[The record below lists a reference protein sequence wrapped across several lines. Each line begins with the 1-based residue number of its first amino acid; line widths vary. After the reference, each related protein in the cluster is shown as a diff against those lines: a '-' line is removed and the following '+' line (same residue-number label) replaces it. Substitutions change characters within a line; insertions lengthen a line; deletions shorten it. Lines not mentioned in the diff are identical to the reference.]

1 MPALKTKTAYVCQNC
16 GAVEP
21 RWLGRCPSCG
31 GWNTFVEERVE
42 RKTAKPSA
50 TFQEPTAL
58 QAVAFEETGRVPVGI
73 AEFDRVLGGGAV
85 EGSAILVGGDPG
97 IGKSTLLLQAAGRL
111 ARQGATVL
119 YVSGEESLLQLKS
132 RAQRLEIHQE
142 GIWFLAETRLE
153 VILEQLKKIKAGI
166 LIFDSIQTISS
177 GQLFSPPGSV
187 GQLREATQV
196 LVERVKTS
204 GEILFLV
211 GHVTKDGFLAG
222 PKVLE
227 HMVDTVLYFEG
238 EKNHFYR
245 ILRGVKNRFGSTAE
259 IGIFQMTEKGLV
271 EVENPSGFFLGER
284 SGASSG
290 SVVVAALDGNRP
302 LLLEVQALVTPTPW
316 GTPQRVVG
324 GFDPRRLA
332 LILAVLEKRL
342 GFSFGTKDVFVNVAG
357 GVKIEESACDLG
369 FALALAS
376 SLEDVP
382 FDSKSTAVGEVGLG
396 GEIRGVGQIE
406 ARVAEAL
413 KMGFERIL
421 VPLTNV
427 RAMARKFEIEVVGVR
442 KLEEALKKGLK

>member
-1 MPALKTKTAYVCQNC
+1 MPALKTKTAYVCQSC
-16 GAVEP
+16 GTVEP

-42 RKTAKPSA
+42 RKTSKPSA
-50 TFQEPTAL
+50 VFGEPVAL
-58 QAVAFEETGRVPVGI
+58 ETVTNGEAGRIPTGLP
-73 AEFDRVLGGGAV
+73 EFDRVLGGGAV
-85 EGSAILVGGDPG
+85 HGSAILVGGDPG
-97 IGKSTLLLQAAGRL
+97 IGKSTLLLQVAGKL
-111 ARQGATVL
+111 ARQGETVL

-132 RAQRLEIHQE
+132 RAQRLGIHQQ

-153 VILEQLKKIKAGI
+153 VILEQLKKIKAKV

-177 GQLFSPPGSV
+177 GQLLSPPGSV
-187 GQLREATQV
+187 GQLREVTQA
-196 LVERVKTS
+196 LIERVKAS

-227 HMVDTVLYFEG
+227 HMVDAVLYFEG

-259 IGIFQMTEKGLV
+259 IGIFQMTEKGLA

-284 SGASSG
+284 AEAASG

-302 LLLEVQALVTPTPW
+302 LLLEVQALVAPTPW

-324 GFDPRRLA
+324 GFDARRLA

-342 GFSFGTKDVFVNVAG
+342 GLSFGTKDVFVNVAG

-376 SLEDVP
+376 SLEDIP
-382 FDSKSTAVGEVGLG
+382 FDAKSAAVGEVGLG
-396 GEIRGVGQIE
+396 GEIRGISQVE
-406 ARVAEAL
+406 ARIAEAQ

-421 VPLTNV
+421 VPLTN
-427 RAMARKFEIEVVGVR
+427 AKGLRKFEINVVGVR
-442 KLEEALKKGLK
+442 KLEEALKKGLM

>member
-1 MPALKTKTAYVCQNC
+1 MPALKTKTAYVCQSC

-42 RKTAKPSA
+42 RKSAKPSA
-50 TFQEPTAL
+50 
-58 QAVAFEETGRVPVGI
+58 VFEEPVALESVTNGEAGRIPTGVP
-73 AEFDRVLGGGAV
+73 EFDRVLGGGAV
-85 EGSAILVGGDPG
+85 HGSAILVGGDPG
-97 IGKSTLLLQAAGRL
+97 IGKSTLLLQVAGSL
-111 ARQGATVL
+111 ARQGETVL

-132 RAQRLEIHQE
+132 RAQRLGIHQQ

-153 VILEQLKKIKAGI
+153 VILEQLKKIKAQV

-187 GQLREATQV
+187 GQLREVTQA
-196 LVERVKTS
+196 LIERVKAT

-227 HMVDTVLYFEG
+227 HMVDAVLYFEG

-245 ILRGVKNRFGSTAE
+245 ILRGAKNRFGSTAE
-259 IGIFQMTEKGLV
+259 IGIFQMTEKGLE

-284 SGASSG
+284 AEASG

-302 LLLEVQALVTPTPW
+302 LLLEVQALVAPTPW

-324 GFDPRRLA
+324 GFDARRLS

-342 GFSFGTKDVFVNVAG
+342 GLSFGTKDVFVNVAG

-376 SLEDVP
+376 SLEDIP
-382 FDSKSTAVGEVGLG
+382 FDSKSAAVGEIGLG
-396 GEIRGVGQIE
+396 GEIRGVGQVE
-406 ARVAEAL
+406 ARIAEAQ
-413 KMGFERIL
+413 KMGFERIF
-421 VPLTNV
+421 VPLTN
-427 RAMARKFEIEVVGVR
+427 AKGMTRKFEIEVVGVR

>member
-1 MPALKTKTAYVCQNC
+1 MPALKSKTAHVCQNC
-16 GAVEP
+16 GTVEP

-42 RKTAKPSA
+42 RKLAKPSA
-50 TFQEPTAL
+50 VFEEPIAL
-58 QAVAFEETGRVPVGI
+58 YTVTLEETGRIPVGI
-73 AEFDRVLGGGAV
+73 PEFDRVLGGGAV
-85 EGSAILVGGDPG
+85 QGSAILVGGDPG
-97 IGKSTLLLQAAGRL
+97 IGKSTLLLQVAGQL
-111 ARQGATVL
+111 AKQGFSVL
-119 YVSGEESLLQLKS
+119 YVSGEESLHQLKS
-132 RAQRLEIHQE
+132 RAQRLKIHQD

-153 VILEQLKKIKAGI
+153 VILEQVKKIKANV
-166 LIFDSIQTISS
+166 LIFDSIQTVSS

-187 GQLREATQV
+187 GQLREVTQA
-196 LVERVKTS
+196 LVERVKSS

-227 HMVDTVLYFEG
+227 HMVDVVLYFEG

-245 ILRGVKNRFGSTAE
+245 ILRGVKNRFGSTSE
-259 IGIFQMTEKGLV
+259 IGIFQMTERGLA

-284 SGASSG
+284 QEPSSG
-290 SVVVAALDGNRP
+290 SVVAAALDGNRP

-324 GFDPRRLA
+324 GFDARRLA

-369 FALALAS
+369 FALALAA
-376 SLEDVP
+376 SLQDLP
-382 FDSKSTAVGEVGLG
+382 FDPKSVAVGEVGLG
-396 GEIRGVGQIE
+396 GEIRGVGHVE
-406 ARVAEAL
+406 ARIAEAQ
-413 KMGFERIL
+413 KMGFKRIF
-421 VPLTNV
+421 VPLTNAKGV
-427 RAMARKFEIEVVGVR
+427 TRKFEIEVVGVR
-442 KLEEALKKGLK
+442 KLEEALQKGLK

>member
-16 GAVEP
+16 GTMEP

-31 GWNTFVEERVE
+31 GWNTFAEERVE
-42 RKTAKPSA
+42 RKLAKPSA
-50 TFQEPTAL
+50 VIEEPVAL
-58 QAVAFEETGRVPVGI
+58 ETIVNGDAGRIPTGI
-73 AEFDRVLGGGAV
+73 PEFDRVLGGGAV

-97 IGKSTLLLQAAGRL
+97 IGKSTLLLQVAGKL
-111 ARQGATVL
+111 ARKGHSVL
-119 YVSGEESLLQLKS
+119 YISGEESLLQLKS
-132 RAQRLEIHQE
+132 RAQRLGIHQQ

-153 VILEQLKKIKAGI
+153 VILEQLKKIKAKV

-187 GQLREATQV
+187 GQLREVTQA
-196 LVERVKTS
+196 LIERVKTS

-227 HMVDTVLYFEG
+227 HMVDAVLYFEG

-259 IGIFQMTEKGLV
+259 IGIFQMTEKGLA

-284 SGASSG
+284 SAASSG
-290 SVVVAALDGNRP
+290 SVVVAALEGNRP

-342 GFSFGTKDVFVNVAG
+342 GLSFGTKDVFVNVAG

-376 SLEDVP
+376 SLEDIP
-382 FDSKSTAVGEVGLG
+382 FDSQSIAVGEVGLG
-396 GEIRGVGQIE
+396 GEIRGVGQLE
-406 ARVAEAL
+406 ARIAEAQ

-421 VPLTNV
+421 VPLTN
-427 RAMARKFEIEVVGVR
+427 AKGLTRKFEIEVVGVR
-442 KLEEALKKGLK
+442 KLEEALKKGLR

>member
-1 MPALKTKTAYVCQNC
+1 MPALKTKTAYVCQSC
-16 GAVEP
+16 GTVEP

-42 RKTAKPSA
+42 RKTSKPAAS
-50 TFQEPTAL
+50 
-58 QAVAFEETGRVPVGI
+58 FEEPVALETVTNGEAGRIPTGIP
-73 AEFDRVLGGGAV
+73 EFDRVLGGGAV
-85 EGSAILVGGDPG
+85 HGSAVLVGGDPG
-97 IGKSTLLLQAAGRL
+97 IGKSTLLLQVAGKL
-111 ARQGATVL
+111 ARQGETVL
-119 YVSGEESLLQLKS
+119 YISGEESLLQLKS
-132 RAQRLEIHQE
+132 RAQRLGIHQQ

-153 VILEQLKKIKAGI
+153 VILEQLKKIKAKV
-166 LIFDSIQTISS
+166 LVFDSIQTISS
-177 GQLFSPPGSV
+177 GQLLSPPGSV
-187 GQLREATQV
+187 GQLREVTQA
-196 LVERVKTS
+196 LIERVKVT

-227 HMVDTVLYFEG
+227 HMVDAVLYFEG

-259 IGIFQMTEKGLV
+259 IGIFEMTEKGLA

-284 SGASSG
+284 AEAASG

-302 LLLEVQALVTPTPW
+302 LLLEVQALVAPTPW

-324 GFDPRRLA
+324 GFDARRLA

-342 GFSFGTKDVFVNVAG
+342 GLSFGTKDVFVNVAG

-376 SLEDVP
+376 SLEDIP
-382 FDSKSTAVGEVGLG
+382 FDAKSVAVGEVGLG
-396 GEIRGVGQIE
+396 GEIRGISQVE
-406 ARVAEAL
+406 ARVAEAQ

-421 VPLTNV
+421 VPLTN
-427 RAMARKFEIEVVGVR
+427 AKGLRKFEIEVAGVR

>member
-16 GAVEP
+16 GTVEP

-31 GWNTFVEERVE
+31 GWNSFVEERVE
-42 RKTAKPSA
+42 RKSAKPA
-50 TFQEPTAL
+50 AVFDDPVALETVNNGDAGRIPT
-58 QAVAFEETGRVPVGI
+58 GI
-73 AEFDRVLGGGAV
+73 PEFDRVLGGGAV

-97 IGKSTLLLQAAGRL
+97 IGKSTLLLQVAGQL
-111 ARQGATVL
+111 ARQGLAVL

-132 RAQRLEIHQE
+132 RAGRLKIHQE

-153 VILEQLKKIKAGI
+153 VILEQLKKVKAKV

-187 GQLREATQV
+187 GQLREVTQA
-196 LVERVKTS
+196 LIERVKSS

-259 IGIFQMTEKGLV
+259 IGIFQMTEKGLA

-284 SGASSG
+284 SEASSG
-290 SVVVAALDGNRP
+290 SVVVAALEGNRP

-324 GFDPRRLA
+324 GFDARRLA

-342 GFSFGTKDVFVNVAG
+342 EFSFGTKDVFVNVAG
-357 GVKIEESACDLG
+357 GVQIEESACDLG

-376 SLEDVP
+376 SLEDLP
-382 FDSKSTAVGEVGLG
+382 FDSKSVAVGEVGLG
-396 GEIRGVGQIE
+396 GEIRGVGQVE
-406 ARVAEAL
+406 ARIAEAQ
-413 KMGFERIL
+413 KMGFARIL
-421 VPLTNV
+421 VPLTN
-427 RAMARKFEIEVVGVR
+427 AKGLTRKFEIEVVGVR

>member
-1 MPALKTKTAYVCQNC
+1 MPALKTKTAYVCQSC
-16 GAVEP
+16 GTVEP

-42 RKTAKPSA
+42 RKTSKPAAS
-50 TFQEPTAL
+50 
-58 QAVAFEETGRVPVGI
+58 FEEPVALETVTNGEAGRIPSGLP
-73 AEFDRVLGGGAV
+73 EFDRVLGGGAV
-85 EGSAILVGGDPG
+85 HGSAVLVGGDPG
-97 IGKSTLLLQAAGRL
+97 IGKSTLLLQVAGKL
-111 ARQGATVL
+111 ARQGETVL
-119 YVSGEESLLQLKS
+119 YISGEESLLQLKS
-132 RAQRLEIHQE
+132 RAQRLGIHQQ

-153 VILEQLKKIKAGI
+153 VILEQLKKIKAKV
-166 LIFDSIQTISS
+166 LVFDSIQTISS
-177 GQLFSPPGSV
+177 GQLLSPPGSV
-187 GQLREATQV
+187 GQLREVTQA
-196 LVERVKTS
+196 LIERVKVT

-227 HMVDTVLYFEG
+227 HMVDAVLYFEG

-259 IGIFQMTEKGLV
+259 IGIFQMTEKGLA

-284 SGASSG
+284 AEAASG

-302 LLLEVQALVTPTPW
+302 LLLEVQALVAPTPW

-324 GFDPRRLA
+324 GFDARRLA

-342 GFSFGTKDVFVNVAG
+342 GLSFGTKDVFVNVAG

-376 SLEDVP
+376 SLEDIP
-382 FDSKSTAVGEVGLG
+382 FDAKSVAVGEVGLG
-396 GEIRGVGQIE
+396 GEIRGISHVE
-406 ARVAEAL
+406 ARVAEAQ

-421 VPLTNV
+421 VPLTN
-427 RAMARKFEIEVVGVR
+427 AKGLRKFEIEVAGVR
-442 KLEEALKKGLK
+442 KLEEALKKGLR